1 MVISLC
7 ALLLC
12 NLLALGTSMYSLFQR
27 ISLIPAEALRTILIR
42 KNRKMDADDKA
53 TMDGANR
60 SRVEEAARLEG
71 ISFEQAMEK
80 RKGFRYLY

>member
-1 MVISLC
+1 
-7 ALLLC
+7 
-12 NLLALGTSMYSLFQR
+12 MYSLFQR
-27 ISLIPAEALRTILIR
+27 ISLIPAEVLRTILIR
-42 KNRKMDADDKA
+42 ENRKMDADDKA
-53 TMDGANR
+53 AMDGANR